1 MTAGTFRVP
10 PPANEPVWSYAP
22 GSPEREALQEEL
34 RRQGGEIVE
43 IPCVIGGERV
53 FTGRTVEITNPSGD
67 ILAGWLVSQM
77 DIAGAIKAVQIAH
90 SRVVTVAIERM
101 HFLTSVRVGC
111 QVSCY
116 GEVVSVGRTS
126 IRVKIEVWIS
136 YHKYPDPIKVTES
149 ELVYVSVND
158 QGQTQTIEQ

>member
-1 MTAGTFRVP
+1 MNNDNDFDDEVP
-10 PPANEPVWSYAP
+10 TPNGELLLQTVAMPAD
-22 GSPEREALQEEL
+22 
-34 RRQGGEIVE
+34 
-43 IPCVIGGERV
+43 
-53 FTGRTVEITNPSGD
+53 TNPSGD
-67 ILAGWLVSQM
+67 IFAGWLVSQM

-116 GEVVSVGRTS
+116 GEVVSVGNTS
-126 IRVKIEVWIS
+126 VRVKIEVWIS

>member
-1 MTAGTFRVP
+1 MNNDDLDDQLPTPSGELLLQTVAM
-10 PPANEPVWSYAP
+10 PAD
-22 GSPEREALQEEL
+22 
-34 RRQGGEIVE
+34 
-43 IPCVIGGERV
+43 
-53 FTGRTVEITNPSGD
+53 TNPSGD
-67 ILAGWLVSQM
+67 IFAGWLVSQM

-116 GEVVSVGRTS
+116 GEVVSVGNTS
-126 IRVKIEVWIS
+126 VRVKIEVWIS